1 MALEDQLEP
10 TKALLIVKEDAR
22 GNVISDLGNGNQL
35 IRPEI
40 AGDRQRIRSGVVLK
54 KGPQGTYNP
63 GTRVL
68 FKAYAGTEVSAG
80 SSVIFINSCDVD
92 GYLIGEVG
100 EKDDESEPSE
110 DWERFIMPPR
120 GELLVR
126 RSEKPL
132 LYGRIHLPPSASHLA
147 TRCMEAEVVATD
159 PLDEKMAEDFPV
171 GSHVLLSP
179 DVCRTIQFDVRGEHL
194 LSRLDPDQIMAHIK
208 GDPTEVPIEI
218 TRDYTG
224 VAEDLQ
230 GYGDID
236 ERFDEGDPAG
246 PLGVP
251 KYVEA

>member
-10 TKALLIVKEDAR
+10 TKALLIVKEDPR
-22 GNVISDLGNGNQL
+22 SDIIAALGDGRTL

-40 AGDRQRIRSGVVLK
+40 SGDRQRIRSGKVIK
-54 KGPQGTYNP
+54 KGPQGKYNP

-68 FKAYAGTEVSAG
+68 FKAYAATLVDSG
-80 SSVIFINSCDVD
+80 SGPLLFIDSGDVD
-92 GYLIGEVG
+92 GYLDGE
-100 EKDDESEPSE
+100 EDPDSEPGP
-110 DWERFIMPPR
+110 DWVEHIIPPP
-120 GELLVR
+120 GEILVR

-132 LYGRIHLPPSASHLA
+132 MYGRIHKPATSSHLA

-159 PLDEKMAEDFPV
+159 PLDEEMVKAFPDDA
-171 GSHVLLSP
+171 HVLLSP
-179 DVCRTIQFDVRGEHL
+179 DVCRTIQLDVRGEHL

-208 GDPTEVPIEI
+208 GDPTELPIEI

-230 GYGDID
+230 GYADID

-251 KYVEA
+251 KYAEA